1 MYTKPTAT
9 VTPRIPT
16 LHLPVSLRPRD
27 WAIVAL
33 LDEHPMLTT
42 DQIAGILFNKLSTC
56 RERLLLL
63 LRMKFISRWW
73 SDPFQPKPINLE
85 CWQPG
90 VLSSRYVARQRRK
103 RQPTENQVHDRNL
116 EIYRNLS
123 KNPIMQTN
131 AFFTQL
137 LTHSRTYAG
146 TQLLRWWSADTV
158 ASQYKMISPNGG
170 HGVWRL
176 ASGVW
181 RDGHCQTGFFLHFDL
196 RSRYRPTRSQQI
208 EDFVGRR
215 LSGNPRYPLLLVFRT
230 AANEQAF
237 HHYHRGGS
245 VLADTIATATLA
257 DHPAEAVWK
266 PVGQDRRSRIS
277 DLPSDHGS
285 AGPANV
291 GAPTPDDD
299 PLRA

>member
-176 ASGVW
+176 ARRSLPDRLLSTLRPPFQVPPHPKPADRGLRW
-181 RDGHCQTGFFLHFDL
+181 SPAEWQSSLPAATGLPDCRQRASLPPLSPWWQRARRHDRHGHTCRPPRRGRLETS
-196 RSRYRPTRSQQI
+196 RSR
-208 EDFVGRR
+208 
-215 LSGNPRYPLLLVFRT
+215 
-230 AANEQAF
+230 QAIP
-237 HHYHRGGS
+237 H
-245 VLADTIATATLA
+245 
-257 DHPAEAVWK
+257 
-266 PVGQDRRSRIS
+266 Q
-277 DLPSDHGS
+277 
-285 AGPANV
+285 
-291 GAPTPDDD
+291 
-299 PLRA
+299 